1 MNCYCFNKTAEKLPK
16 SDCDYLNTLTNE
28 LNGIADKKLD
38 SIRVYKIQGINFLIG
53 LFSFCILKFNFK

>member
-53 LFSFCILKFNFK
+53 